1 MLGAKAIH
9 RQTIMDSVL
18 PLLPPAIKV
27 SAAGSLSGRGSCLF
41 RSQAGMLKAVKTAA
55 LTKHRLDQPANPDRR
70 REEQPERQ
78 ARRCPLPTPGSGSA
92 QQAGGEWRLS

>member
-27 SAAGSLSGRGSCLF
+27 SAAGSPSGRGSCPF
-41 RSQAGMLKAVKTAA
+41 RSQAGMLKAVKTAS

-78 ARRCPLPTPGSGSA
+78 ERRCLWRTLASVSA
-92 QQAGGEWRLS
+92 HEVGAECR